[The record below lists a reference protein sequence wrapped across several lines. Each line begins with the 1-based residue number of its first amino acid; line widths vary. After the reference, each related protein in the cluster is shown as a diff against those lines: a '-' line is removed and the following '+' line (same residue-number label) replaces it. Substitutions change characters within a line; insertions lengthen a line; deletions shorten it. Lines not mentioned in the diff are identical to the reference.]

1 MLIHRT
7 IRFLQFFIVLL
18 IVLLTLEAL
27 LLNSLGYERLLLLWQ
42 TYLNPTANLTD
53 LQRRFPMPI
62 FAFQAWF
69 AVAAAVIWS
78 LVLFALR
85 NEVVW
90 LKAYSNLLSALRESV
105 NNTLRAL
112 RALPYFARVGLVFLL
127 SGWLIADLYLAATL
141 PIYYDEAW
149 TYLIFTRYGVAEAA
163 TFYPMPNNHILLS
176 ILTCFTSAIKVFP
189 TLQIRLVSIIA
200 SLVTAIIVFR
210 WLEKVFLW
218 RVALI
223 GTALMLGNYAFLHYA
238 VLARGY
244 ALQNLFFVLAAYS
257 IAHLAQ
263 INTTKYRIFYALAII
278 LGFWTLPSFV
288 YPTVSLHILYIIV
301 LWRSK
306 KAIVQDSLAIAIG
319 IWCCYFP
326 VFIRNTIKNIVFN
339 DVTASLPFAEFW
351 SKLPFH
357 IHDTTNFLLGTAITN
372 YSYTTILLVAVLSVL
387 LLAATIYYDKN
398 KTKSHLFMGT
408 AWVFISPA
416 LWLILHR
423 VVPFER
429 TWTYLSLP
437 LALAILGVS
446 IGIGEAAK
454 KYFLFV
460 DNIIIKNIITLIF
473 TFCLFI
479 IQLFIFTT
487 QYPITHKEDY
497 ELRILAT
504 KLPTPHRKNL
514 VIGSDFWWY
523 ITLTEYA
530 VLTEATPLFSSVDT
544 DFTSVSRPDIA
555 ILERTAT
562 PTALHQQYVADSSYV
577 LVYRGERGDFFYRK

>member
-1 MLIHRT
+1 M
-7 IRFLQFFIVLL
+7 LL
-18 IVLLTLEAL
+18 IALLTLEAL
-27 LLNSLGYERLLLLWQ
+27 LLNSLGYERLLLWWQ
-42 TYLNPTANLTD
+42 TYLNPTANLAD

-78 LVLFALR
+78 LVLVALR
-85 NEVVW
+85 NEALW

-105 NNTLRAL
+105 NNTLRGL
-112 RALPYFARVGLVFLL
+112 CALPYFARVSLVFLL
-127 SGWLIADLYLAATL
+127 GSWLIADLYLAATL

-149 TYLIFTRYGVAEAA
+149 TYLIFTRQGMAEAA

-176 ILTCFTSAIKVFP
+176 ILTCLTSAIKIFP
-189 TLQIRLVSIIA
+189 TVQIRLVSIIA
-200 SLVTAIIVFR
+200 SLATAIIVFR
-210 WLEKVFLW
+210 GLEKVFLW

-244 ALQNLFFVLAAYS
+244 ALQNLFFVLAVYS
-257 IAHLAQ
+257 IARLATT
-263 INTTKYRIFYALAII
+263 NATKYRIFYVLAII
-278 LGFWTLPSFV
+278 LGFWTVPSFV
-288 YPTVSLHILYIIV
+288 YPTISLHILYIIV

-306 KAIVQDSLAIAIG
+306 KAIVHDSLAIAIG

-357 IHDTTNFLLGTAITN
+357 IHDTTNFLLGTTITN
-372 YSYTTILLVAVLSVL
+372 YSYTTIILVAVFNILIV
-387 LLAATIYYDKN
+387 AAAIYYNKN
-398 KTKSHLFMGT
+398 RTKSYLFMGA
-408 AWVFISPA
+408 AWVFMSPT

-437 LALAILGVS
+437 LTLAILGIS
-446 IGIGEAAK
+446 ISIGEAAK
-454 KYFLFV
+454 RLFLLV
-460 DNIIIKNIITLIF
+460 NNIIIKNIITITF
-473 TFCLFI
+473 TFTLFI

-487 QYPITHKEDY
+487 QYPITHEEDY
-497 ELRILAT
+497 ELRTLAT

-514 VIGSDFWWY
+514 VVGSDFWWY

-530 VLTEATPLFSSVDT
+530 VLTETTPLCSSVDA
-544 DFTSVSRPDIA
+544 DFTTVSRPDIA

-562 PTALHQQYVADSSYV
+562 PTALHKQYAADSSYV
-577 LVYRGERGDFFYRK
+577 LILRGERVDFFYKR